1 MTVADGHE
9 VAGEPSEAP
18 VYEAEHLRAALATDP
33 GVMQPGLDV
42 SVTAD
47 VVVVR
52 GCVPTEAVRDA
63 VAAVAGNHL
72 GRRRLVNDVEVTP
85 NAEPDGTEELG

>member
-1 MTVADGHE
+1 MTVATG
-9 VAGEPSEAP
+9 AGAHDVTPEPP

-33 GVMQPGLDV
+33 RVMQPGLDV

-52 GCVPTEAVRDA
+52 GWVPTGAVRDA
-63 VAAVAGNHL
+63 VAAVVGKHL
-72 GRRRLVNDVEVTP
+72 GGRRLVNDVEVTP
-85 NAEPDGTEELG
+85 NPEPDGAEDPG